1 MFFPDHGHKFDISI
15 YYFCFEGGGWTEGVD
30 GVGMV
35 ADPEQDWT
43 GGGGGGGGHGG
54 KIRIDSF
61 TEQCQVPHTGTQ
73 PFLVWHLKKKK
84 MLALEKEKMW
94 DNFQRI
100 IEHFTQKIVKIW
112 SWDPGSGRRN
122 KPIPDPGV
130 KKAPD
135 PGAVLSLT
143 VDKVIQ
149 SSLFQAPAL
158 SRDGSRAGSSQQQPT
173 VPTQSAG
180 AIFFRSQKRVRE
192 GGGGVE
198 SGYQCT

>member
-1 MFFPDHGHKFDISI
+1 MD
-15 YYFCFEGGGWTEGVD
+15 GGSGWGRD
-30 GVGMV
+30 GCGSG
-35 ADPEQDWT
+35 T
-43 GGGGGGGGHGG
+43 GLDGWGGGGGGHGG

-130 KKAPD
+130 KKASD

-158 SRDGSRAGSSQQQPT
+158 SRDGSRAGSNSQQYPHSRQ
-173 VPTQSAG
+173 VR
-180 AIFFRSQKRVRE
+180 FFFATRKE
-192 GGGGVE
+192 LGKGGGVE